1 MPGSVY
7 HKLSLEIAEWLKKLP
22 EANIKTKVKDV
33 QTALSALHLED
44 DEEVVSLDVESLFTN
59 VLVQETTSLAAD
71 LF

>member
-22 EANIKTKVKDV
+22 GANIKRKVKDV
-33 QTALSALHLED
+33 QTTLSALHLED
-44 DEEVVSLDVESLFTN
+44 DEDVVSLDVESLFTN
-59 VLVQETTSLAAD
+59 VPVQETISLAAD